1 MVATSAV
8 ALQERHA
15 AEFRCPDDERMIEQT
30 AALEVANQCSGRL
43 IHYLRLHRVRVLDV
57 RMRIPVG
64 YTVAAGGIAAV
75 KELNHAHALLDESPC
90 KNTILC
96 VLLAQITTA
105 FRAVFL
111 LDKLR
116 FIRDL
121 HHLRHGGLHLARQ
134 LVARNARGQVGVA
147 GKFLQMPVIQRL
159 EQIDRRRIVGRS
171 KFLRTLQVVRRI
183 DRRKICTLK

>member
-1 MVATSAV
+1 MVATSTV

-15 AEFRCPDDERMIEQT
+15 AEFRSPNNERMIEQT
-30 AALEVANQCSGRL
+30 AALEVTNQRGGRL
-43 IHYLRLHRVRVLDV
+43 IHYLRLHGVAVLNV
-57 RMRIPVG
+57 RMRVPIG
-64 YTVAAGGIAAV
+64 DAVAAGGIAAV
-75 KELNHAHALLDESPC
+75 EELNHAHTLLDESPC
-90 KNTILC
+90 ENTILC

-121 HHLRHGGLHLARQ
+121 HHLRHGGLHLAGQ

-147 GKFLQMPVIQRL
+147 GEFLEMPVVQRL
-159 EQIDRRRIVGRS
+159 EQINRRRIVGRG
-171 KFLRTLQVVRRI
+171 KFLRPLQVVRRI
-183 DRRKICTLK
+183 DCRKIRTLK